1 MKYINTINEFT
12 RTIGFR
18 YSKPS
23 IKYKATLFCSGE
35 LTEDSLKEL
44 LNYIQVPFEN
54 VKISN
59 EETTIDIS
67 GHEDKFGLANSGDD
81 NIIETNLI
89 VEFEFF
95 VYSEQEIEKIVEEI
109 RLGLNREFEVMT
121 FDFLVKQSPMLKK

>member
-23 IKYKATLFCSGE
+23 IKYKATLFCTGE
-35 LTEDSLKEL
+35 LKEDSLKEL
-44 LNYIQVPFEN
+44 LDYIQVPFEN
-54 VKISN
+54 VKIFN
-59 EETTIDIS
+59 EETTIDIE
-67 GHEDKFGLANSGDD
+67 GHEV
-81 NIIETNLI
+81 ETNLI